1 MRRYTAVAGLLAA
14 AVLVAVFRPDPGL
27 AQDGPPADTSVEW
40 NGNVLVVSAAAPGT
54 LRLTDDPGAPFAG
67 PVIHCAWFEVV
78 IGSTSL
84 DIVHLAD
91 PVVGETYVYHC
102 WYTHPWV
109 DPYPGYPIVAVHDP
123 IAGPPGALITT
134 ETAARFALD
143 SIEFETPEPV
153 TSPPGAAVVGIPTWF
168 SVATRLDY
176 EPASA
181 QAGPVWATVR
191 PVFRDTVW
199 NLGDGT
205 GIVCTADST
214 THWRRSGPDDQR
226 SACVHTFSDILDQR
240 AASVTAHW
248 TVWQRTDRTAG
259 AWIPWGTV
267 SLTTPLDLEVIDLQ
281 AVIN

>member
-1 MRRYTAVAGLLAA
+1 MRRFAAVAGLLAIA
-14 AVLVAVFRPDPGL
+14 LVVGMLRPGSVL
-27 AQDGPPADTSVEW
+27 AQDDPPTSIEW
-40 NGNVLVVSAAAPGT
+40 EGNALVVTASAPGT
-54 LRLTDDPGAPFAG
+54 LRLTDEPGAPFAG
-67 PVIHCAWFEVV
+67 PVIRCAWFEVV
-78 IGSTSL
+78 VGGATL

-91 PVVGETYVYHC
+91 PVAGETYVYHC
-102 WYTHPWV
+102 WHTHPWV

-123 IAGPPGALITT
+123 TAGPPGALITT

-153 TSPPGAAVVGIPTWF
+153 TSPPGASVVGIPTWF
-168 SVATRLDY
+168 AVATPLDY

-191 PVFRDTVW
+191 PIFRDTTW
-199 NLGDGT
+199 NLGEGT
-205 GIVCTADST
+205 RVVCTADST
-214 THWRRSGPDDQR
+214 TRWRPSGPDDQH
-226 SACVHTFSDILDQR
+226 SACVHTFSATPTDP
-240 AASVTAHW
+240 AASVTVHW
-248 TVWQRTDRTAG
+248 TVLQRTDRTAG

>member
-1 MRRYTAVAGLLAA
+1 MRRSTAVAGLLAA

-267 SLTTPLDLEVIDLQ
+267 SLTTPLGLEVIDLQ